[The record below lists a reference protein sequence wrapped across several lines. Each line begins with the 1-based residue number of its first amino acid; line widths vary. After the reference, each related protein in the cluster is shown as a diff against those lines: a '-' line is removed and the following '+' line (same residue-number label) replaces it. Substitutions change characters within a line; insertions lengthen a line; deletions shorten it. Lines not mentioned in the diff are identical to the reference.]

1 MIDFTNANKEF
12 MKYVEKFDISN
23 SRIEG
28 KQKHS
33 IRVKNVSKIIAKDL
47 NLNEEE
53 IELAMLIGL
62 LHDIGRFEQE
72 KQYHTFN
79 DLKSFDHGDYGAEL
93 LKKSIRNFIKIDKY
107 DNVII
112 EAVRNHNKLRIDETL
127 NKQEKFFARL
137 VRDAD
142 KLDILNETINVF
154 YKESKERVNESD
166 VSDYVLNFVKNHQT
180 VASTKNVEMSYLDG
194 IVRTIAFVFDLN
206 YRKSFEIVKEQ
217 NYINRII
224 ERFDYKN
231 RHAKECIEEV
241 RKIANAYVD

>member
-127 NKQEKFFARL
+127 NKQEIFFARL